1 MNQLAAWTTYLNL
14 DAPGA
19 LYFTWSKVRGEIKQC
34 IRRRPDENS
43 VMELNAAEQKR
54 GVNAL
59 ASTTAACEVTY
70 WYGSA
75 AS

>member
-1 MNQLAAWTTYLNL
+1 M
-14 DAPGA
+14 
-19 LYFTWSKVRGEIKQC
+19 WSKVRGEIKQC

>member
-1 MNQLAAWTTYLNL
+1 MLCILLKKASTSEM
-14 DAPGA
+14 
-19 LYFTWSKVRGEIKQC
+19 WSKVRGEIKQC